1 MRGLLTFIPDGRHE
15 VVSFA
20 NDAERGSVCA
30 HTVFAGTHS
39 ADGGPCPSTGKS
51 ARTDHVYVM
60 EFADGKIRR
69 MTRMWRSGW
78 AMRELGWM

>member
-51 ARTDHVYVM
+51 ARTDYV
-60 EFADGKIRR
+60 
-69 MTRMWRSGW
+69 
-78 AMRELGWM
+78 